1 LKIQLCFKVKQIVDR
16 SANLNIEWNPR
27 EIYRQYLQKAET
39 TTGVQTDLKHDA
51 TIEEALDLSEVR
63 DILTDNLS
71 TLCTLVESFLN
82 AITSSASSLP
92 YGLRYLSKVLFE
104 SLKEKFPEEKEDNL
118 LLSVGNLIYYR
129 FLNPAI
135 CAPDAFDVI
144 DLQKGQN
151 TLDSEIRK
159 NLGQIARFLQTA
171 AGSQNSDCSAL
182 PAYLNQFDEVI
193 RANQRFSR
201 RFQTFF
207 KVVMKVGEPDDRYGV
222 TEYSE
227 AVEIRKPIVHLTI
240 KDILSTHK
248 LCIEHEET
256 IAPHHAD
263 QLHEVLADLK
273 EVPPPEALLAIDTV
287 DADFSELENN
297 SIVLTLQPQ
306 TTLTEEQLTL
316 A

>member
-1 LKIQLCFKVKQIVDR
+1 MYKYK
-16 SANLNIEWNPR
+16 EWLGKP
-27 EIYRQYLQKAET
+27 I
-39 TTGVQTDLKHDA
+39 
-51 TIEEALDLSEVR
+51 I
-63 DILTDNLS
+63 
-71 TLCTLVESFLN
+71 
-82 AITSSASSLP
+82 ASSLP

-104 SLKEKFPEEKEDNL
+104 SLKEKFPDEKEDNL

-193 RANQRFSR
+193 TANQRFSR

-287 DADFSELENN
+287 DAGKIFHKRRDF
-297 SIVLTLQPQ
+297 
-306 TTLTEEQLTL
+306 
-316 A
+316 